1 MERSKELNA
10 FDSFLFA
17 QEYVLRLAFIF
28 TGKISELNMKNALTQ
43 VIQEHYPIYGCRLKK
58 KAGGLFEYVIPKE
71 YNEVTRPF
79 EYECIDKSIKSL
91 GADMDISKFP
101 TAKTSDAAQSV
112 ILNDIPDYSKVF
124 TFKETGKKSYLNR
137 ERSMLGLYITKYS
150 DYTAVLVT
158 ASHMLCDA
166 HGLRLLLTAWQDVL
180 NSRPVT
186 ALNEELVLPKFE
198 GQKPIHVPMKPLTT
212 WQQIAFVARFL
223 WQMFRNGNPI
233 PKRIIVSKEKMEKI
247 REGAQALTNK
257 YPISRWDI
265 LLALSTKLSAVGRAG
280 NEFDKMFVSS
290 VIGLRSRV
298 KNCDNYPHN
307 LLLNIPDKLSSKEIA
322 ELSFY
327 ELIVRLKSFTATM
340 TNSSEELMKIV
351 NTMEASK
358 PRPVYRYPC
367 NFILAATHWGSFKF
381 LNLDLGAAT
390 EVAEPDNDKAGKVIA
405 FDPLMD
411 MSAVTDAAYVL
422 FDDGPFGQG
431 GAMLNH
437 VMFEHCWGTAERELN
452 GIVHFIESIGEK

>member
-10 FDSFLFA
+10 IDSFLFT
-17 QEYVLRLAFIF
+17 QDFVIRLGFVF
-28 TGKISELNMKNALTQ
+28 VGKLSESKLKNALTQ

-58 KAGGLFEYVIPKE
+58 KAGGLFEYVIPKQ
-71 YNEVTRPF
+71 YDEVTRPF
-79 EYECIDKSIKSL
+79 EYECIDKSRKSL
-91 GADMDISKFP
+91 GADMDLSKFP
-101 TAKTSDAAQSV
+101 TAKTSDAEQSV
-112 ILNDIPDYSKVF
+112 ILNDVPDYSKVF
-124 TFKETGKKSYLNR
+124 TFKETGKGSYLNC

-150 DYTAVLVT
+150 DYTALLFT

-180 NSRPVT
+180 NNRPVM
-186 ALNEELVLPKFE
+186 ALKEELVLPKVE
-198 GQKPIHVPMKPLTT
+198 GKRLIHVPMKPLTT
-212 WQQIAFVARFL
+212 WNQIAIVAKIV
-223 WQMFRNGNPI
+223 WQMFRNGKPI
-233 PKRIIVSKEKMEKI
+233 PKRIILSKEKMEKI

-257 YPISRWDI
+257 YTISRWDI

-280 NEFDKMFVSS
+280 NEFDKMFVASI
-290 VIGLRSRV
+290 IGLRSRV

-307 LLLNIPDKLSSKEIA
+307 LWLNIPDKLSSNEIS

-327 ELIVRLKSFTATM
+327 ELIVRLKSFTAKV
-340 TNSSEELMKIV
+340 TNGPEELMKIV
-351 NTMEASK
+351 NTMEACK
-358 PRPVYRYPC
+358 PRPVFRYPY
-367 NFILAATHWGSFKF
+367 NFLLVVTHWGSFKF

-390 EVAEPDNDKAGKVIA
+390 EADEPNKATAGKVIT
-405 FDPLMD
+405 FEPLMD
-411 MSAVTDAAYVL
+411 MPTVTDSGYVL

-452 GIVHFIESIGEK
+452 GIVSFIESIGEN